1 VIFVME
7 DVDAASEI
15 VQRRD
20 ADPLSAR
27 TTKTTVEVSR
37 PDPAGSG
44 GVLTEKVTRE
54 VSSAGKEPPASV
66 PVSRS
71 PSGTQ
76 AEQQATAP
84 PALKPSAVEAMAS
97 SRVSRMLERSM
108 EVPWLEPNPNP
119 TPTPNPNPDPDPDPD
134 PDPNP
139 KASAADDDSAA
150 HGRTGAPGG

>member
-1 VIFVME
+1 MME

-15 VQRRD
+15 VHRRD

-54 VSSAGKEPPASV
+54 VSSASLAGKEPSASV

-108 EVPWLEPNPNP
+108 EVPWFEPNPNP
-119 TPTPNPNPDPDPDPD
+119 HPNPNPNPNPNPDPNPN
-134 PDPNP
+134 PNP

>member
-1 VIFVME
+1 ME

-54 VSSAGKEPPASV
+54 VSSAGKEPSLPCLTPQGRASRG
-66 PVSRS
+66 VSALRES
-71 PSGTQ
+71 P
-76 AEQQATAP
+76 
-84 PALKPSAVEAMAS
+84 
-97 SRVSRMLERSM
+97 
-108 EVPWLEPNPNP
+108 
-119 TPTPNPNPDPDPDPD
+119 
-134 PDPNP
+134 
-139 KASAADDDSAA
+139 
-150 HGRTGAPGG
+150 